1 MLAYTLRR
9 LLLAIPTLFGV
20 ATMMFIIVHVLPG
33 DPARVIAGPLA
44 TAQEVA
50 RIRHM
55 LGLDRPLP
63 VQYLN
68 YLGNLLH
75 GDLGTSA
82 RTGDPVLSDIGVR
95 VPYTLE
101 LAVISTVIATV
112 VGVSAGVLA
121 ATRHNTW
128 LDLIVSSM
136 VVMGVSM
143 PVYWLG
149 LMLII
154 VFAIDLHW
162 LPAAGAQGPFG
173 FVLPSVTLAV
183 FSIAL
188 IARMTRGAML
198 EVLAQDYVRTARA
211 KGLGRWK
218 VTFKHALR
226 NALLP
231 VVTAIG
237 LQFGALLGGAV
248 LTETIYSWPGLGQL
262 LTDSIFARDF
272 PVVQGIVLL
281 FSLSFIL
288 VNLCVDI
295 LYAYV
300 DPRIRYD

>member
-1 MLAYTLRR
+1 MLTYVVRR
-9 LLLAIPTLFGV
+9 LLIAIPTLFGV
-20 ATMMFIIVHVLPG
+20 VTMMFIIVHLLPG

-50 RIRHM
+50 RIRHS

-63 VQYLN
+63 AQYVD
-68 YLGNLLH
+68 YLGQVVH
-75 GDLGTSA
+75 GNLGTSV
-82 RTGDPVLSDIGVR
+82 RTGDPVLTDIAVR
-95 VPYTLE
+95 APYTLE
-101 LAVISTVIATV
+101 LAIISTVIATV
-112 VGVSAGVLA
+112 VGVAAGVLA

-128 LDLIVSSM
+128 LDVGISSI

-162 LPAAGAQGPFG
+162 LPAAGAQSPVG
-173 FVLPSVTLAV
+173 FVLPSITLAV
-183 FSIAL
+183 FSVAL

-198 EVLAQDYVRTARA
+198 EVLTEEYVRTARA
-211 KGLGRWK
+211 KGVTRWK
-218 VTFKHALR
+218 VLLKHALR

-231 VVTAIG
+231 VITAIG

-248 LTETIYSWPGLGQL
+248 LTETIFSWPGLGQL

-272 PVVQGIVLL
+272 PVVQGVVLL
-281 FSLSFIL
+281 FSASFIL
-288 VNLCVDI
+288 VNLLVDI